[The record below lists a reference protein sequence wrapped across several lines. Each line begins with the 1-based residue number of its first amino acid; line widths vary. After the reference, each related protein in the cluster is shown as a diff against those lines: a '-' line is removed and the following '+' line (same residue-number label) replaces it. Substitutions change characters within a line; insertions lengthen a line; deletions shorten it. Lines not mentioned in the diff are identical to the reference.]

1 MGTNKLEATT
11 ATVTRL
17 RLYPIK
23 GLPPADVTEARVLP
37 SGALAFD
44 RRWALVDSVGRFVNG
59 KNYAG
64 IHLLKAIYDV
74 GIGEVTIDGDTYS
87 LHREG
92 AAIAARCGDIL
103 GTSCTWTENVGTGF
117 PDDTESPGPTF
128 VSEASV
134 AVVARGFGFDME
146 ATRRRFRSN
155 IEIGGT
161 EPFWEDYLYGRTV
174 SVGSV
179 RVDAVNPCARCVVP
193 SRDAMTGEVTTAFQ
207 KRFAELR
214 RAQFPAGASTA
225 LFDHYY
231 RFIVNTRI
239 ASSEA
244 DKVIR
249 IGDPCQAI

>member
-1 MGTNKLEATT
+1 VT
-11 ATVTRL
+11 AVVTLL

-44 RRWALVDSVGRFVNG
+44 RRWALVDSNGRFVNG
-59 KNYAG
+59 KNYAR
-64 IHLLKAIYDV
+64 IHMLKAIYDV
-74 GIGEVTIDGDTYS
+74 SAGEVTIEGETYS

-103 GTSCTWTENVGTGF
+103 GTSCTWTENADAGF

-128 VSEASV
+128 VTEASV
-134 AVVARGFGFDME
+134 AVVARGFGFEME
-146 ATRRRFRSN
+146 ATRRRFRCN

-161 EPFWEDYLYGRTV
+161 EAFWEDFLYGRTL

-179 RVDAVNPCARCVVP
+179 RVDAINPCARCVVP
-193 SRDAMTGEVTTAFQ
+193 SRDAVMGEVTAAFQ

-214 RAQFPAGASTA
+214 RAQFPAGAPAA

-239 ASSEA
+239 AASEA